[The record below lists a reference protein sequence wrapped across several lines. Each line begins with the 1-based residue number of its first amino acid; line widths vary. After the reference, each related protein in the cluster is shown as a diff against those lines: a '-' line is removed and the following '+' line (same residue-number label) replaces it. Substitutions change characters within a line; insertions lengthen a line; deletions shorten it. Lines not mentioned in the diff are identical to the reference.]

1 MANFIVTAAIRAVKS
16 RIGTWA
22 AYDAISE
29 IVPEVS
35 REQWGAAIGEARA
48 AIAQRVAEVTRP
60 LNRRP
65 TADEISATLTR
76 NSSSKYWQ
84 QVEVFIRDQA
94 TGARSIYHMT
104 VKTDTLRSR
113 LAVVNQAIDTI
124 QSRIDSAPED
134 YPVDIIGFAY
144 TGTYAIQRG

>member
-1 MANFIVTAAIRAVKS
+1 MANFIVSAAIRAVKS
-16 RIGTWA
+16 RIGTWSA
-22 AYDAISE
+22 FDTIRE
-29 IVPEVS
+29 LVPEVS
-35 REQWGAAIGEARA
+35 REQWASAIGEARA
-48 AIAQRVAEVTRP
+48 ALAQRVSESTRP

-65 TADEISATLTR
+65 TADELGPTLTR

-84 QVEVFIRDQA
+84 TVEVFIRDQA

-104 VKTDTLRSR
+104 IKTETLRSR
-113 LAVVNQAIDTI
+113 LAVVNQAIETI

-144 TGTYAIQRG
+144 TGTYPISRG